1 MEYTLQKVNWGN
13 IGEAV
18 SVEEETLPN
27 SCYLRDNSDY
37 FLNQTKG
44 ELTLVLSG
52 DEPVG
57 IGKLSLLPDG
67 SGWLETL
74 RVRPDWQGQG
84 VGKAIY
90 NRWLKEA
97 QQLGCPAVRMF
108 TGTKN
113 VRSRGLAERFG
124 LSLAGTNH
132 NKVILCVCENHS
144 LLPYITPSLFP
155 AAKKSIIHHD
165 KVFHFPAAA
174 F

>member
-1 MEYTLQKVNWGN
+1 MEYTLQKVNWGY

-18 SVEEETLPN
+18 CVEEETLPN

-44 ELTLVLSG
+44 ELTLVWSG

-124 LSLAGTNH
+124 LSLAGTYIGATA
-132 NKVILCVCENHS
+132 KIPDRELYLPRALCR
-144 LLPYITPSLFP
+144 LR
-155 AAKKSIIHHD
+155 II
-165 KVFHFPAAA
+165 VWPGRF
-174 F
+174 

>member
-18 SVEEETLPN
+18 CVEEETLPN

-97 QQLGCPAVRMF
+97 RLSGCLLAPKMSAAGDWR
-108 TGTKN
+108 N
-113 VRSRGLAERFG
+113 GLAFRLREPTSALRQKFLTESFICRGALCRLRIIVWPGRF
-124 LSLAGTNH
+124 
-132 NKVILCVCENHS
+132 
-144 LLPYITPSLFP
+144 
-155 AAKKSIIHHD
+155 
-165 KVFHFPAAA
+165 
-174 F
+174 